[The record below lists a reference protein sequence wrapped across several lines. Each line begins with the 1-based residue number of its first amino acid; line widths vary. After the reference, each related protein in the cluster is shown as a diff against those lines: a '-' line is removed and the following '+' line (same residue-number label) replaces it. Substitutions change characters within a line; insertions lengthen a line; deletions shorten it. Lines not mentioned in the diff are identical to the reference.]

1 MRDAFNEYVV
11 QWLALLEE
19 RPSDVLA
26 RVVSDLAACPD
37 ADRPALVHRFAAL
50 LCGPRVDPD
59 RVRLVMGQLA
69 SASGQAPRAAM
80 AANSRLEELG
90 RQEASFSVRLAGLE
104 AGGESEAAAR
114 CRALETAVA
123 AARERAEHLRAV
135 LLRAGCAPEE
145 VKL

>member
-1 MRDAFNEYVV
+1 
-11 QWLALLEE
+11 
-19 RPSDVLA
+19 
-26 RVVSDLAACPD
+26 
-37 ADRPALVHRFAAL
+37 
-50 LCGPRVDPD
+50 
-59 RVRLVMGQLA
+59 
-69 SASGQAPRAAM
+69 M